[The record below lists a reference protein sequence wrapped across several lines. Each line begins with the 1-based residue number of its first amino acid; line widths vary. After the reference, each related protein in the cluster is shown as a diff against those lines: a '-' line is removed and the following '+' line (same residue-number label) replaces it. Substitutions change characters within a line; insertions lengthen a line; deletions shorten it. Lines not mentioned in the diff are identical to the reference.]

1 MEFTLRS
8 MWNKTQKHFVRH
20 IIFLSNDLI
29 KPYNTEIKR
38 SILEMAK
45 KELFENRL
53 MILTLYNNLV
63 TISFYDYNFDPFCSS
78 KGYTIDHRLF
88 VMVID

>member
-1 MEFTLRS
+1 MLSVRMEFTLRS
-8 MWNKTQKHFVRH
+8 MLNKVQKHFVRH

-29 KPYNTEIKR
+29 KPYNTEIKG

-45 KELFENRL
+45 KEIFENRL

-63 TISFYDYNFDPFCSS
+63 TISFRMIIVGFFSI
-78 KGYTIDHRLF
+78 T
-88 VMVID
+88 